1 MKSCMVKKK
10 EFLKPK
16 QEEKKILL
24 LVLVWFGLVF
34 FGIQWVVF
42 LLVDFQLWFGRLKFE

>member
-1 MKSCMVKKK
+1 MGEKK

-24 LVLVWFGLVF
+24 LVLVWFSLVF
-34 FGIQWVVF
+34 FGKQWVVL
-42 LLVDFQLWFGRLKFE
+42 LLVDFQPWFGRLKFE